1 MFEPDKVVNIVEGE
15 VNGDVTQVGDVVDV
29 VDVGNV
35 ANVVRGTVN
44 GSVLQVGTV
53 HGDVNFTTHERK
65 DRDD

>member
-1 MFEPDKVVNIVEGE
+1 
-15 VNGDVTQVGDVVDV
+15 
-29 VDVGNV
+29 
-35 ANVVRGTVN
+35 VN

>member
-15 VNGDVTQVGDVVDV
+15 VNGDVTQVGDV